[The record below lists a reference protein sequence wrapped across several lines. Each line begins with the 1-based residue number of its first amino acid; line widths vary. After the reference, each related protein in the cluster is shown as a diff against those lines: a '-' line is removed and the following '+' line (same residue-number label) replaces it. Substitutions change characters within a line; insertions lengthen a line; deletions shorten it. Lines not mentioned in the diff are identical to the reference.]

1 MYNINM
7 NSNISKLPKSFGVK
21 ADNSHP
27 RWSECISIMNKE
39 FNGYFNGFGW
49 VYYGMT
55 LDGDYNCWDIRSNFD
70 IILSIDEF
78 FAIIDSPAEI
88 TNYQIF

>member
-21 ADNSHP
+21 TDNSHP
-27 RWSECISIMNKE
+27 RWRECISMMNKE
-39 FNGYFNGFGW
+39 FNGNFCGTGW

-55 LDGDYNCWDIRSNFD
+55 LNGDYNCWDDSEYFETT
-70 IILSIDEF
+70 LSIDEF
-78 FAIIDSPAEI
+78 FQIVESSREI
-88 TNYQIF
+88 ANYQIF